1 MNRVTCRLV
10 GWSLLFGVC
19 ATACAVTQKSLQEK
33 GLKPMTHAE
42 REQRYSRQVK
52 IRWVNERN
60 QSGTGEYVAIPTY
73 PSNPATSVT
82 LQHDPQTGGYKAGR
96 VITEEGK
103 DGKPVS
109 KWAEIQP
116 TILK

>member
-1 MNRVTCRLV
+1 VKALD
-10 GWSLLFGVC
+10 G
-19 ATACAVTQKSLQEK
+19 K
-33 GLKPMTHAE
+33 MT
-42 REQRYSRQVK
+42 
-52 IRWVNERN
+52 
-60 QSGTGEYVAIPTY
+60 TVAIPTY

-82 LQHDPQTGGYKAGR
+82 LQHDPQTDGYKTGR

-103 DGKPVS
+103 DGKRVS